1 VLVPDEAIGA
11 DQDQRVVYVVGAD
24 GSVTPKSVRLGP
36 KLYGY
41 RVIRSGMTGDE
52 TIVVNGVIRIRP
64 GVKVAPQ
71 MIQLPQDATNEE
83 APAQASVQGSDQ

>member
-1 VLVPDEAIGA
+1 VPDEAISS
-11 DQDQRVVYVVGAD
+11 DQDQRVVYVVGDD
-24 GSVTPKSVRLGP
+24 GSVTGKPVRLGP

-52 TIVVNGVIRIRP
+52 TIVINGLMRIRP

-71 MIQLPQDATNEE
+71 LVTLPPE
-83 APAQASVQGSDQ
+83 APAAPEAGQ